1 MKSHLKPDIKDKN
14 FITREVFVDKEHLQ
28 LILAEG
34 ASFEGELRFKGT
46 ARIAGRL
53 KGSVKGSGSLI
64 IESSAKVEADLEVD
78 HLVLFGEFSG
88 QARAFKSVLME
99 PPARFS
105 GEVSSPSLSIKE
117 GVFFEGSSKKT
128 SLD

>member
-1 MKSHLKPDIKDKN
+1 MN
-14 FITREVFVDKEHLQ
+14 KEQLQ

-53 KGSVKGSGSLI
+53 KGSIKGSGSLI
-64 IESSAKVEADLEVD
+64 IESSAKVEAVLEVD
-78 HLVLFGEFSG
+78 HLVLLGGFSG
-88 QARAFKSVLME
+88 RAKAYKSVLME

-105 GEVSSPSLSIKE
+105 GEVFSPSLSIKE
-117 GVFFEGSSKKT
+117 GVFFEGSSKKL
-128 SLD
+128 SPA